1 MTRASGHPI
10 VVGKVAR
17 AEICPC
23 GGSVVL
29 SLGSLSRRLD
39 GETAEDVA
47 ETLLQ
52 ALALLG
58 AQPAA
63 NENAVDPEERN

>member
-1 MTRASGHPI
+1 MTRAGGHPV

-17 AEICPC
+17 AEICGC

-29 SLGSLSRRLD
+29 SLGSLSIRLD

-52 ALALLG
+52 ALALL
-58 AQPAA
+58 AARPAA
-63 NENAVDPEERN
+63 NEHGLDPEERN